1 MQNVLKAIF
10 PSVRMTLVVLY
21 KIFNSAT
28 RYCEQFDISTRVG
41 LLIGGAH
48 LRTAVM
54 YASFNMS
61 LSFLDWLVGIFANPV
76 SNIAFATHS
85 PELSPVNILP
95 VLLPP

>member
-1 MQNVLKAIF
+1 
-10 PSVRMTLVVLY
+10 
-21 KIFNSAT
+21 
-28 RYCEQFDISTRVG
+28 
-41 LLIGGAH
+41 
-48 LRTAVM
+48 M